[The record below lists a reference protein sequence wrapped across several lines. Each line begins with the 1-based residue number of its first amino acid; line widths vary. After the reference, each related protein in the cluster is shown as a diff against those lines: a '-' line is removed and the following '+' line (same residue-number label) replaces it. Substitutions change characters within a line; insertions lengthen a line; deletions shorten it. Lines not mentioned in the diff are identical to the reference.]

1 MVGLGLG
8 VQVATSARVHDAAV
22 MAGVLNTDAARI
34 AGVITADCP
43 VMAGVMAGAA
53 EVVV

>member
-1 MVGLGLG
+1 M
-8 VQVATSARVHDAAV
+8 QVATSARVHAAAV